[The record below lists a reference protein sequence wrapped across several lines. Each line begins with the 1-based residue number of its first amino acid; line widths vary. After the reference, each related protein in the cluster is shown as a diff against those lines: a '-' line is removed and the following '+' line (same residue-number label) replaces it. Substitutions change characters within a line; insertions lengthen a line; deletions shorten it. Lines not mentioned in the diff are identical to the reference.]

1 MPALT
6 NGIEDTTTCDD
17 SPSTWP
23 VVVAA
28 GSVLLG
34 NIVGRISYGRDLRTA
49 LRRIEQSFEP
59 IEISIRTL

>member
-1 MPALT
+1 MSAPKD
-6 NGIEDTTTCDD
+6 IDDEVTCND
-17 SPSTWP
+17 SASAWP

-34 NIVGRISYGRDLRTA
+34 YIVGRISYGRDLRA
-49 LRRIEQSFEP
+49 VLRRIEESSEP